1 MTQSFTFIDPEQI
14 KSVEESNT
22 IMTDERREE
31 RREEFRKIKFGLV
44 KPTPFQE
51 LLKIA

>member
-14 KSVEESNT
+14 KAVEESNT
-22 IMTDERREE
+22 IMTDE